1 MKLRLLLLPLLLSL
15 PLAAFAI
22 KANPRPVVV
31 SLPDGELPA
40 YRAREKPESAHHGPI
55 KLHDRAG
62 GTAGTACREA
72 PKKPAAQR
80 AQPAAKR
87 QKADGSEIVHFR

>member
-62 GTAGTACREA
+62 GAANTACREA
-72 PKKPAAQR
+72 LKSH
-80 AQPAAKR
+80 
-87 QKADGSEIVHFR
+87 GSEIVHFR

>member
-31 SLPDGELPA
+31 SLPDGTYLLVVPG
-40 YRAREKPESAHHGPI
+40 RSLKVLI
-55 KLHDRAG
+55 
-62 GTAGTACREA
+62 TA
-72 PKKPAAQR
+72 Q
-80 AQPAAKR
+80 
-87 QKADGSEIVHFR
+87 